1 LPPHGSTHSVTVAL
15 LTAVACAALIANAY
29 AAGGSAANDT
39 PLPQA
44 APVAAAPPCTPSGPY
59 EPICGLQAPEDL
71 ERLPGGGRLLVSQM
85 RGPTHLPDNN
95 IAELDLATRAIRV
108 LPVVPATRVAWADAG
123 CTEPDPKHD
132 VHGFDLSSDAE
143 DNLQLLVVN
152 HGSRE
157 SIEIFQVAGD
167 AGDRTLQWRGCV
179 VTPADV
185 RLNDVAARPQGGFI
199 ATVMGEAKHFS
210 SPEGFKFLVSG
221 ENTGYLLEW
230 TPDGGFRKL
239 PGSDAAFAANLKA
252 VVDHL
257 KTTRHLPLDRDDVA
271 GLEYVYRNFH
281 RFGPAIHY
289 TSSINGQPR
298 MSSYATNMAS
308 TDAAGVVRT
317 YLANDEMF
325 QRVKALER
333 TNLIVPVVGDFAGPK
348 ALRAIGAY
356 ARRHR
361 AIVSAFYISNVEEYL
376 PGQAGRSFCG
386 NVASLPLTVDSMFI
400 RAVRGDT
407 LNAAVEGFVN
417 QLAPMIDETRRCGGR
432 ISQG

>member
-1 LPPHGSTHSVTVAL
+1 MRKTAGHSASTRRALPPHVSMHPLTVAL
-15 LTAVACAALIANAY
+15 LTAVACAAAIANVH
-29 AAGGSAANDT
+29 AAAAANDT
-39 PLPQA
+39 PMPQA
-44 APVAAAPPCTPSGPY
+44 APIAAAPPCTPSGPY

-157 SIEIFQVAGD
+157 SIEIFQVAGN

-239 PGSDAAFAANLKA
+239 PGSEAAF
-252 VVDHL
+252 
-257 KTTRHLPLDRDDVA
+257 P
-271 GLEYVYRNFH
+271 
-281 RFGPAIHY
+281 
-289 TSSINGQPR
+289 NGIVIG
-298 MSSYATNMAS
+298 
-308 TDAAGVVRT
+308 AAGRRAYFAAWTGRKVYEYDLRGERIVAEAALDFMPDNLSWSPDGAVLTAGILDMEAVNHCLDGRTAFCTSAFRAARIDPMTMTAETIVDGPSGVLGGASVAVQDGDWIYVGSWAGDRIVR
-317 YLANDEMF
+317 
-325 QRVKALER
+325 QRVPR
-333 TNLIVPVVGDFAGPK
+333 P
-348 ALRAIGAY
+348 
-356 ARRHR
+356 
-361 AIVSAFYISNVEEYL
+361 
-376 PGQAGRSFCG
+376 
-386 NVASLPLTVDSMFI
+386 
-400 RAVRGDT
+400 
-407 LNAAVEGFVN
+407 
-417 QLAPMIDETRRCGGR
+417 
-432 ISQG
+432 